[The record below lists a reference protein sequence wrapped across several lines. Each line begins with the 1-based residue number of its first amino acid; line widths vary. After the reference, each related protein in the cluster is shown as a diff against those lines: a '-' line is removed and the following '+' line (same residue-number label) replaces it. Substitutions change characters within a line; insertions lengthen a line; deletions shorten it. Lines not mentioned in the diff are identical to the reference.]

1 MNRAHAE
8 RSVNAYTAAPVYF
21 STYLVGMLEIV
32 RIREACRARL
42 GGRFS
47 LKEFHERF
55 LAFGN
60 VPPAL
65 IEEELRREWR

>member
-1 MNRAHAE
+1 
-8 RSVNAYTAAPVYF
+8 
-21 STYLVGMLEIV
+21 MLEIV
-32 RIREACRARL
+32 RIREKLRSRL
-42 GGRFS
+42 GAGFT

-65 IEEELRREWR
+65 IEQELDREWK